1 MKTLSKN
8 QMENTEAGFPWG
20 SFLSG
25 AFCAVGILT
34 AETGVGV
41 VIAAA
46 ACGAGFVN
54 D

>member
-25 AFCAVGILT
+25 AFCAIGVLT
-34 AETGVGV
+34 AETGVGL
-41 VIAAA
+41 VIAGAS
-46 ACGAGFVN
+46 CGAAFVT